1 METPMVEFFP
11 RPHSGPQ
18 RRALP
23 TPSPQPAR
31 VWKLSAPE
39 RSWRGILC
47 PAVPHPRASV
57 LAHPALARPDS
68 SGRPR
73 EGGAGRQQPLPGTRR
88 RPGSGAGFGATSS
101 PWRGAGGAGGT
112 ERRAPGQ
119 AQPWPGVAG
128 PGGDSG
134 RGACLS
140 LGPGLSWLRSVAGSR
155 AGPPALGSFLSARVG
170 RRLHH
175 RDITSIQA
183 LIGRPRRSRYVQSVY
198 TVTKHARPSPSDSPP
213 GSSALSGRGGRSEFL
228 AKLACGLLLFTA
240 TPPQRARAHSRA
252 LTFWTCLSLRKGG
265 WGGGQHT
272 SRAAFLPACPS
283 ARTQTRAGATL
294 LRLSVADT

>member
-1 METPMVEFFP
+1 MVEFFP

-39 RSWRGILC
+39 RSWRGILR

-57 LAHPALARPDS
+57 LAHPALARPHS

-119 AQPWPGVAG
+119 AQPWPGLAG

-183 LIGRPRRSRYVQSVY
+183 LIGRRRRSRYVQSVY

-213 GSSALSGRGGRSEFL
+213 GSSALSGRGGRSEFSGE
-228 AKLACGLLLFTA
+228 AGVWVVAVYCHAPTTG
-240 TPPQRARAHSRA
+240 ARTLPRTHF
-252 LTFWTCLSLRKGG
+252 LDLSLSPERGLG
-265 WGGGQHT
+265 WRPAHLA
-272 SRAAFLPACPS
+272 SSLSLPACPS

-294 LRLSVADT
+294 LRLSVVDT